1 MKTLHLFSHF
11 GSSKLPYN
19 GKANRCSG
27 KVRTEFSS
35 NDKSYKH
42 KTTIKFNLKPE

>member
-19 GKANRCSG
+19 GSRLGEVGDFENGTLKLLLNLNRCTN
-27 KVRTEFSS
+27 VQ
-35 NDKSYKH
+35 
-42 KTTIKFNLKPE
+42 